1 LRDDFGKVAVLMGG
15 DSNERAVSLLSGD
28 AVFLALKRLGIEAEA
43 FDPSDRDINEIQS
56 YNRVFITLHGR
67 GGEDGSVQAFLKSKN
82 VAYTG
87 SDSLSSAIGMDKIKT
102 KLLWRSLNIPTPDFL
117 QVNEKTSYI
126 EILDAISVPFFIKP
140 SNEGSSIGI
149 DKIKNEKQYQEAF
162 LKTSKID
169 TNVIVEKFVDGEEF
183 TVAIV
188 NGKTFPVIKIKP
200 SNEFYDYEAKY
211 IKDDTQYICPSGIE
225 KNKEASISEE
235 ALKAFKAVGCSS
247 WGRVDFMMDKA
258 GRHYFIEVNTSPG
271 MTSHSLVP
279 MAAKEVGISFDQLVL
294 EILKTA
300 DVK

>member
-1 LRDDFGKVAVLMGG
+1 
-15 DSNERAVSLLSGD
+15 
-28 AVFLALKRLGIEAEA
+28 
-43 FDPSDRDINEIQS
+43 
-56 YNRVFITLHGR
+56 
-67 GGEDGSVQAFLKSKN
+67 
-82 VAYTG
+82 
-87 SDSLSSAIGMDKIKT
+87 MDKIKT

-211 IKDDTQYICPSGIE
+211 IRDDTQYICPSGIE

-279 MAAKEVGISFDQLVL
+279 MAAKEVGINFDQLVL

>member
-1 LRDDFGKVAVLMGG
+1 LSDDFGKVAVLMGG

-28 AVFLALKRLGIEAEA
+28 AVFHALKRLEIDAEA
-43 FDPSDRDINEIQS
+43 FDPSSRDINEIQS
-56 YNRVFITLHGR
+56 YNRVFIALHGR
-67 GGEDGSVQAFLKSKN
+67 GGEDGSMQAFLKSKN
-82 VAYTG
+82 IAYTG
-87 SDSLSSAIGMDKIKT
+87 SDSLSSAIGIDKLKT
-102 KLLWRSLNIPTPDFL
+102 KLLWRSLNISTPDFL
-117 QVNEKTSYI
+117 QVTEKTSYA
-126 EILDAISVPFFIKP
+126 EIVSAIGVPFFIKP

-149 DKIKNEKQYQEAF
+149 DKIKNEKQYQDAF

-169 TNVIVEKFVDGEEF
+169 ANVIVEKFVDGEEF

-188 NGKTFPVIKIKP
+188 NDKTLPVIKIKP
-200 SNEFYDYEAKY
+200 SNEFYDYQAKY

-225 KNKEASISEE
+225 KHKEVLISQE
-235 ALKAFKAVGCSS
+235 AIRAFKVIGCSS
-247 WGRVDFMMDKA
+247 WGRVDFMMDKQ

-279 MAAKEVGISFDQLVL
+279 MAAKELGINFDQLVL